1 MRARFTV
8 ALVAGLLALPAARAA
23 AAEGDGPALFA
34 SPAPAWHLTLDGH
47 EPEPVAIHADW
58 LPAFLPAEGTPVAA
72 TPFDTTAA
80 IQGAPPAKAYAY
92 SEGYEFRNKVHKYA
106 SWATGPLFVAQA
118 IVGQKL
124 YDGDA
129 SSGLRDA
136 HSVLAGLT
144 GALFAVN
151 TVTGV
156 WNLWEGWDNPT
167 GRTKRLIHGLLMLGA
182 DAAFLAT
189 AGTAPESDEGDA
201 EGSKSTHR
209 SAAIVG
215 FSSASVGY
223 LLMLLA
229 R

>member
-1 MRARFTV
+1 MRACFT
-8 ALVAGLLALPAARAA
+8 ATLVAGLLAVPAAQAA
-23 AAEGDGPALFA
+23 AAGGDAPVLFA
-34 SPAPAWHLTLDGH
+34 SPAPAWHLTFDGH

-58 LPAFLPAEGTPVAA
+58 LPVFLPAPGAPAA
-72 TPFDTTAA
+72 ALFDPAA
-80 IQGAPPAKAYAY
+80 APQGAPPAKAYTY
-92 SEGYEFRNKVHKYA
+92 SEGYELRHKVHRYA
-106 SWATGPLFVAQA
+106 AWATGPLFVAQA

-129 SSGLRDA
+129 SSGMKDA

-167 GRTKRLIHGLLMLGA
+167 GRTKRVIHSLLMLGA
-182 DAAFLAT
+182 DVAFLAT
-189 AGTAPESDEGDA
+189 ASTAPENEDGEL

-209 SAAIVG
+209 NAAIVG
-215 FSSASVGY
+215 FSGASVGY
-223 LLMLLA
+223 LLMLLSK
-229 R
+229 